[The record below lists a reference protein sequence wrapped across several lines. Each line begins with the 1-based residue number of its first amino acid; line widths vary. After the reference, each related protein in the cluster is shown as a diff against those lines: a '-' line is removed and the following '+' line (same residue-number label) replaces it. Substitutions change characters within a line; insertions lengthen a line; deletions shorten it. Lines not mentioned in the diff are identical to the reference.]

1 MRWHAAQRRSGPQG
15 HAALL
20 PAASWRSAT
29 LLPQRTRFTLTPPC
43 PLRFLS
49 ALHVSTRALSL
60 SLSLS
65 LTHSPAAEVDDVGR
79 DGDDGDRSRRGG
91 PVTLDA
97 GGKRKSR
104 RAKALSMLTGGR
116 LGEGRTRAKLAKAT
130 KGRFGAGNTR
140 AAIRA
145 KLSRKSSRSTPD
157 EDDRDAR
164 RGSRTPSSRL

>member
-29 LLPQRTRFTLTPPC
+29 LLPQRTRFAHSFAHFAS
-43 PLRFLS
+43 RS
-49 ALHVSTRALSL
+49 ALHVYSRSL
-60 SLSLS
+60 SLSRSHS
-65 LTHSPAAEVDDVGR
+65 LTHSPAADVDDVGR
-79 DGDDGDRSRRGG
+79 DGDGGDRSRRGG

-104 RAKALSMLTGGR
+104 RAKALSKLTGGR